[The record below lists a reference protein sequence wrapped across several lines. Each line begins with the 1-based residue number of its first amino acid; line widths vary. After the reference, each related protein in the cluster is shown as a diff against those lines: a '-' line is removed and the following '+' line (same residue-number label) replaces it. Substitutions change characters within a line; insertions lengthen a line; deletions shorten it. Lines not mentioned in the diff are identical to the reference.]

1 MKSVVTPLNCPK
13 CEVGIHSKPIYIK
26 IMKKLIILL
35 TACAIGLG
43 SAFAAEKKEK
53 GKKERPALTEEQ
65 KTLLKEIKEKYDANK
80 DKKLDKEERAKISAE
95 DKKRMKDAG
104 LGGKKKK
111 PGKKGGKKKE
121 EAEK

>member
-1 MKSVVTPLNCPK
+1 
-13 CEVGIHSKPIYIK
+13 
-26 IMKKLIILL
+26 MKKLIILL

-80 DKKLDKEERAKISAE
+80 DKKLDKEERAKISDE

-104 LGGKKKK
+104 FGGKKKK

>member
-1 MKSVVTPLNCPK
+1 
-13 CEVGIHSKPIYIK
+13 
-26 IMKKLIILL
+26 MKKLIILL

-43 SAFAAEKKEK
+43 YAFAAEKKEKAEK

-65 KTLLKEIKEKYDANK
+65 KTLLKEIREKYDANK
-80 DKKLDKEERAKISAE
+80 DKKLDKEERAKISNE

-104 LGGKKKK
+104 FGGKKKG
-111 PGKKGGKKKE
+111 GKKGGKKKE